1 MCQNI
6 QRKSKAINKTVSKG
20 KSDLKVLVERKE
32 KEGTQKAKHKQNEL
46 HKRVNNESVNKVVG
60 YDFPPNHLT
69 E

>member
-6 QRKSKAINKTVSKG
+6 QRKSKAINNTVRKNSY
-20 KSDLKVLVERKE
+20 LKVLVERKE

-60 YDFPPNHLT
+60 CDFPPNHLT